1 MAWFPRVSCAP
12 CHGYMPQFRAI
23 GGPVGHAALCL
34 ETGRAACRSRTAQDA
49 NATETNSDEHGSYK
63 QAGPVGW
70 GEPLT
75 LAKK

>member
-1 MAWFPRVSCAP
+1 
-12 CHGYMPQFRAI
+12 MPQFRAI
-23 GGPVGHAALCL
+23 GGPVGHAALRL

-49 NATETNSDEHGSYK
+49 NATETNSDEHGSYE